1 MNTLEEYYQNC
12 IDNIKDNIYQL
23 NNNSKFNTDQI
34 NLIHKHL
41 TSAHYALGGEYPDK
55 ESEDHA
61 VTYGDQLF
69 AKINELIKFLSND
82 ILEDTLIYLDEHRHN
97 FKCSYCS

>member
-34 NLIHKHL
+34 KLIHKCL

-61 VTYGDQLF
+61 VIYGDQLF